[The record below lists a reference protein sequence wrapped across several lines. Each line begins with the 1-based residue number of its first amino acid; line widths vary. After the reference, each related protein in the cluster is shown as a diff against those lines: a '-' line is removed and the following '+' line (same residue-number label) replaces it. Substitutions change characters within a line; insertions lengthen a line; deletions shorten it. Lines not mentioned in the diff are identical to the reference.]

1 MAFLMPQ
8 ITIRGARVGVIL
20 GKLVAFFSP
29 RWHLLSTPTLTCG
42 TLEHLINQLHLL
54 SCSIKFF
61 LVDLIF
67 FPHLF
72 LLGETCRCVSCFV
85 DLEEYVLSSTT
96 VGDIH

>member
-29 RWHLLSTPTLTCG
+29 RWHLLSTPTLMHG

-67 FPHLF
+67 FYICSYWVKL
-72 LLGETCRCVSCFV
+72 V
-85 DLEEYVLSSTT
+85 DVCLVLW
-96 VGDIH
+96 I

>member
-20 GKLVAFFSP
+20 GKLVAFFSLT
-29 RWHLLSTPTLTCG
+29 WHLLSTPTLMRG

-67 FPHLF
+67 FYICSYWVKL
-72 LLGETCRCVSCFV
+72 V
-85 DLEEYVLSSTT
+85 DVCLVLW
-96 VGDIH
+96 I

>member
-20 GKLVAFFSP
+20 GKLLAFFSP
-29 RWHLLSTPTLTCG
+29 RWHLLSTPTLTHG

-67 FPHLF
+67 FHICSYWVKL
-72 LLGETCRCVSCFV
+72 V
-85 DLEEYVLSSTT
+85 DVCLVLW
-96 VGDIH
+96 I

>member
-20 GKLVAFFSP
+20 GKLVAFFSLT
-29 RWHLLSTPTLTCG
+29 WHLLSTPTLTRG

-67 FPHLF
+67 FHICSYWVKL
-72 LLGETCRCVSCFV
+72 V
-85 DLEEYVLSSTT
+85 DVCLVLW
-96 VGDIH
+96 I